1 MSLLS
6 GLKIYTVH
14 VRAGSQHALEKPLFL
29 REGFNYWA
37 FALTGFW
44 ALYHRLWLPLLGI
57 IICNILMVELGNQH
71 IVSSFTLGVLQ
82 LAVNLLVGFMANDWR
97 RAKLSRQGY
106 LFADITTGDS
116 LLRAERRYFER
127 YLKTVAA

>member
-1 MSLLS
+1 MFN

-14 VRAGSQHALEKPLFL
+14 VKKDVVQAAEKPIFL
-29 REGFNYWA
+29 REGFNIFA

-44 ALYHRLWLPLLGI
+44 LLYHRLWLPMI
-57 IICNILMVELGNQH
+57 AVIACNVGLVELADRHWASPVAIG
-71 IVSSFTLGVLQ
+71 ILQ
-82 LAVNLLVGFMANDWR
+82 LALNALVGFHANDWLR
-97 RAKLSRQGY
+97 SKLARQGY

-127 YLKTVAA
+127 YLKSLAV